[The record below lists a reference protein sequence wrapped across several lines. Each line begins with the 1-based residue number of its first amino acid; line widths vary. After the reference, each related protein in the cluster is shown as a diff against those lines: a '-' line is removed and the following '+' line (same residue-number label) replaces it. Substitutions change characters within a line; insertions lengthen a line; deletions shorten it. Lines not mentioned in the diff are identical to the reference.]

1 MKTNNTKTIKKL
13 DKNSQTYKNLMTAF
27 EGESAARVRY
37 QFFSSQA
44 KKDGYV
50 HVSNVFTESSDNE
63 KEHAEI

>member
-1 MKTNNTKTIKKL
+1 MKKL
-13 DKNSQTYKNLMTAF
+13 SKSSQTYKNLKTAF
-27 EGESAARVRY
+27 EGEAAARVRY

-50 HVSNVFTESSDNE
+50 HISNIFNESSDNE